1 MLSSHPS
8 GDSAL
13 VNSEFLGGNL
23 LRPEVGDEFFVDRAH
38 GASPYGN
45 SHKIFHGKTHLQGYG
60 SAPDNFAMELKDRI
74 KAARAHANLTQGQ
87 LALKVGMDQTSISN
101 LERGKSQGTS
111 FIAQIA
117 SACGVSALW
126 LADGSGDMLNTGG
139 NVLPGPPITS
149 PTRRIEIVGTAQLGN
164 DGYWL
169 GLDNAEGWVES
180 WSRDEDAYALRLKG
194 DSMAPAIRSGWIAVC
209 EPNHRLVPGEY
220 VMVTTTDGQSM
231 VKELLFENE
240 EGVNLASV
248 NSAYGERRVIA
259 WADVEKI
266 HYVGNILAPSK
277 VLSRL

>member
-1 MLSSHPS
+1 MDIREVRRHNLKKLMDDKFGLGARGAQSRLAEMLGKPQ
-8 GDSAL
+8 
-13 VNSEFLGGNL
+13 NL
-23 LRPEVGDEFFVDRAH
+23 LSRYLAPPEKSGSKTIGEDFAREVEVAFELPR
-38 GASPYGN
+38 YG
-45 SHKIFHGKTHLQGYG
+45 L
-60 SAPDNFAMELKDRI
+60 
-74 KAARAHANLTQGQ
+74 
-87 LALKVGMDQTSISN
+87 DQPLISN
-101 LERGKSQGTS
+101 SRGEIES
-111 FIAQIA
+111 
-117 SACGVSALW
+117 
-126 LADGSGDMLNTGG
+126 
-139 NVLPGPPITS
+139 NVEQGPPIIS

-164 DGYWL
+164 DGYWV
-169 GLDNAEGWVES
+169 GLDIAEGWVET

-259 WADVEKI
+259 WADIEKI

-277 VLSRL
+277 VLGRF

>member
-1 MLSSHPS
+1 MDIREVRRHNLKKLMDDKFGLGARGAQSRLAEMLGKPQ
-8 GDSAL
+8 
-13 VNSEFLGGNL
+13 NL
-23 LRPEVGDEFFVDRAH
+23 LSRYLAPPEKSGSKTIGEDFAREVEAAFELPR
-38 GASPYGN
+38 YG
-45 SHKIFHGKTHLQGYG
+45 L
-60 SAPDNFAMELKDRI
+60 
-74 KAARAHANLTQGQ
+74 
-87 LALKVGMDQTSISN
+87 DQPLISN
-101 LERGKSQGTS
+101 SRGEIES
-111 FIAQIA
+111 
-117 SACGVSALW
+117 
-126 LADGSGDMLNTGG
+126 
-139 NVLPGPPITS
+139 NVEQGPPIIS

-164 DGYWL
+164 DGYWV
-169 GLDNAEGWVES
+169 GLDIAEGWVET

-259 WADVEKI
+259 WADIEKI

-277 VLSRL
+277 VLGRF